1 MTKSSFLRCLSAI
14 LLMAVLTV
22 TMLVP
27 QIVLAALAGDV
38 DDDGRLTMYDALMLY
53 GYTAGVSTLTDEQ
66 KLAAD
71 YDGSGTVNMVDTFV
85 LYARIAYGETIEP
98 DPEPTVL
105 RGIDV
110 SYAQGKIDWATV
122 AASGQIDFAILR
134 CGYGQDQLDQD
145 DTTWDTNAAACEQ
158 YNIPY
163 GTYFFCYAR
172 TPEEAAGEARHALR
186 LLEGKNLTYP
196 VFYDMEY
203 SNWQGNLTDEQYAA
217 IAQVF
222 CNTLEE
228 AGYTVGVYANLDWWK
243 NRLVDPCFDN
253 WYRWVAQYNDTC
265 DYTGTYHMWQY
276 TDSGRID
283 GISGNTVDMN
293 LSYVNFANMAPLGDR
308 EQ

>member
-1 MTKSSFLRCLSAI
+1 MTKCHFLRRLAAMI
-14 LLMAVLTV
+14 LIAVLTA
-22 TMLVP
+22 TMMLPISSQASV
-27 QIVLAALAGDV
+27 AGDL
-38 DDDGRLTMYDALMLY
+38 DEDGVLTMYDALMLY
-53 GYTAGVSTLTDEQ
+53 GYTSGRSELTPEQVVS
-66 KLAAD
+66 AD
-71 YDGSGTVNMVDTFV
+71 YNGNGAVDMLDTRAV
-85 LYARIAYGETIEP
+85 YVAVSYGVP

-110 SYAQGKIDWATV
+110 SYAQGTIDWATV
-122 AASGQIDFAILR
+122 AMGGQVDFAIIR
-134 CGYGQDQLDQD
+134 CGYGQDQTDQD
-145 DTTWDTNAAACEQ
+145 DAMWNVNTAACEQ

-186 LLEGKNLTYP
+186 LLEGKKLTYP

-203 SNWQGNLTDEQYAA
+203 SNWQGNLTSEQYAA

-228 AGYTVGVYANLDWWK
+228 AGYAVGVYSNLDWWR

-265 DYTGTYHMWQY
+265 DYTGTYHLWQY
-276 TDSGRID
+276 SDSGRID
-283 GISGNTVDMN
+283 GISGETVDMN
-293 LSYVNFANMAPLGDR
+293 LSYVNFATMMPLGDH